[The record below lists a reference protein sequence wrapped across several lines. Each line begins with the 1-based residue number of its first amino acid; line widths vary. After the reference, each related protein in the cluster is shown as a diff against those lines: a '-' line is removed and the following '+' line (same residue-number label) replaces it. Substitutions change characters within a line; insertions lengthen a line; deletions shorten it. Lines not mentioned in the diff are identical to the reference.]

1 MVEKIVWSPIA
12 ISEYARMI
20 EFLMMIWNVEIIVEF
35 ENLVSQN
42 ISMIHKNPTSFP
54 IISDNVRKVVLHK
67 NVSLYYEFNE
77 KENTIEILS
86 IFDNRQNPDKLKL

>member
-35 ENLVSQN
+35 EV
-42 ISMIHKNPTSFP
+42 IAW
-54 IISDNVRKVVLHK
+54 II
-67 NVSLYYEFNE
+67 
-77 KENTIEILS
+77 
-86 IFDNRQNPDKLKL
+86 